1 MQGSHKE
8 STSTLCGSFSFKI
21 PFKKSCVRKDK
32 DFYPYH
38 STYECVI
45 LVPLTTNNKK
55 DDDVTS
61 NNSQS
66 ARISFNKA
74 MAELYIHH
82 YCTINSNEGGKKKRK
97 EKEEKAHGIC
107 IRI

>member
-1 MQGSHKE
+1 M
-8 STSTLCGSFSFKI
+8 
-21 PFKKSCVRKDK
+21 
-32 DFYPYH
+32 
-38 STYECVI
+38 I